1 MGWRQPTFVFLGH
14 KDLKRLSSTDAIQ
27 KFRELAEPL
36 IQQEACILYDIEFS
50 GRVLRIYIDKAD
62 GAPSIDNCTNVARG
76 LNELTEENDPVPGG
90 AYNLEVSTPG
100 LDRTLRLPW
109 HFEKVA
115 GKKIW
120 VKTAKALETFGV
132 EGKKWKSAKT
142 FTEMLNSVSSEG
154 IRVQLD
160 DEELL
165 IPFDGIEKSKLV
177 FEIAEKPKGLKNPNG
192 SGGKKKSK
200 K

>member
-1 MGWRQPTFVFLGH
+1 M
-14 KDLKRLSSTDAIQ
+14 SSTDAIQ

-50 GRVLRIYIDKAD
+50 GRVLRIFIDKED
-62 GAPSIDNCTNVARG
+62 GAASIDNCTNVARG
-76 LNELTEENDPVPGG
+76 LNDLTEENDPVPGG

-120 VKTAKALETFGV
+120 VKTSKALETLGV

-142 FTEMLNSVSSEG
+142 FSEMLNSVSPEG

-160 DEELL
+160 EEELL
-165 IPFDGIEKSKLV
+165 VPFEAIEKAKLV

-192 SGGKKKSK
+192 SGGKKNQK